1 MDALS
6 GLNALYREWTGKVED
21 PRIDESARIT
31 YHECAIKLLAEIKA
45 LEHLALGHRR

>member
-1 MDALS
+1 MDALT
-6 GLNALYREWTGKVED
+6 GLNTLYREWTAKVED
-21 PRIDESARIT
+21 PRIDAAARLT